1 MQNKRKI
8 YIITISLE
16 LSLSLESKIA
26 KLTKNFY
33 FTSLLTKNDC
43 LACF

>member
-1 MQNKRKI
+1 MELH
-8 YIITISLE
+8 IITISLE
-16 LSLSLESKIA
+16 LSLRLESKIA

-33 FTSLLTKNDC
+33 FTSLQTKNDC